1 MDPRAP
7 LDVAIVGAGRVG
19 TALGVLL
26 AEAGHHV
33 VAASGR
39 SGTKARVDRFLPGLP
54 FVSHEEAAAAASV
67 VLVGVPDDSIATV
80 CLEIA
85 GSLHPG
91 QGVVHLSGS
100 ASLET
105 LAAARARGAGTL
117 SMHPL
122 QTFPGVVQAIE
133 RLPGSGIAVTADDEE
148 SYSLGER
155 LARDAGGRPFR
166 LSDDQKP
173 LYHAAAVFC
182 SNYLAAV
189 QSIAEELF
197 HAAGLDNPVPLFAP
211 LARATLD
218 NVLELGPTAA
228 LTGPAARGDAGTVQ
242 RNLEALRDRAPW
254 ALPSYVA
261 LAHVATEMAQGG
273 GRLDAAGRER
283 VEKVL
288 TEWR

>member
-1 MDPRAP
+1 M
-7 LDVAIVGAGRVG
+7 GAGRVG

-26 AEAGHHV
+26 AEAGHRV

-39 SGTKARVDRFLPGLP
+39 SGSRARVDRFLPGLP
-54 FVSHEEAAAAASV
+54 FVSDAEAAAAATV
-67 VLVGVPDDSIATV
+67 VIIGVPDDAIATTCRAV
-80 CLEIA
+80 A

-91 QGVVHLSGS
+91 QSVLHLSGS
-100 ASLET
+100 VSLES
-105 LAAARARGAGTL
+105 LAAAGEAGALTL

-133 RLPGSGIAVTADDEE
+133 RMPGSAIAVTAEVEE
-148 SYSLGER
+148 AFVLGER

-166 LSDDQKP
+166 LQDERKP

-189 QSIAEELF
+189 ESIAEQLF
-197 HAAGLDNPVPLFAP
+197 HAAGVDNPVPLFAP
-211 LARATLD
+211 LAQATLD
-218 NVLELGPTAA
+218 NVLQLGPSAA
-228 LTGPAARGDAGTVQ
+228 LTGPATRGDAGTLQ
-242 RNLEALRDRAPW
+242 RNLEALREEAPW
-254 ALPSYVA
+254 ALPAYVA
-261 LAHVATEMAQGG
+261 LAQVAAEMAQGG

-288 TEWR
+288 AAWR

>member
-1 MDPRAP
+1 
-7 LDVAIVGAGRVG
+7 VG

-26 AEAGHHV
+26 AEAGHRV

-39 SGTKARVDRFLPGLP
+39 SGSRARVDRFLPGLA
-54 FVSHEEAAAAASV
+54 FVSPSEAAAAASV
-67 VLVGVPDDSIATV
+67 VIVGVPDDAIAPT
-80 CLEIA
+80 CLAIA
-85 GSLHPG
+85 ASLRAG
-91 QGVVHLSGS
+91 TSVVHLSGS

-105 LAAARARGAGTL
+105 LAAAREAGARTL

-122 QTFPGVVQAIE
+122 QTFPGVVQAID
-133 RLPGSGIAVTADDEE
+133 RLPGSAIAVTAEDEE
-148 SYSLGER
+148 AYALGER
-155 LARDAGGRPFR
+155 LSRDAGGRPFR
-166 LSDDQKP
+166 LPDERKP

-189 QSIAEELF
+189 QRIAEELF

-218 NVLELGPTAA
+218 NVLELGPSAA

-242 RNLEALRDRAPW
+242 RNLEALREQAPW
-254 ALPSYVA
+254 AVPAYVA
-261 LAHVATEMAQGG
+261 LAHVAAEMARGG
-273 GRLDAAGRER
+273 GRLDAAGRDR
-283 VEKVL
+283 VDKVL

>member
-1 MDPRAP
+1 MDPREPVDIA
-7 LDVAIVGAGRVG
+7 VVGAGRVG

-26 AEAGHHV
+26 AEAGHRV

-39 SGTKARVDRFLPGLP
+39 SGSRARVERFLPGLP
-54 FVSHEEAAAAASV
+54 FVANAEAAAAASV
-67 VLVGVPDDSIATV
+67 VIIGVPDDSIAAT
-80 CLEIA
+80 CLEVA
-85 GSLHPG
+85 GSVHAG
-91 QGVVHLSGS
+91 KFVMHLSGS
-100 ASLET
+100 ASLDA
-105 LAAARARGAGTL
+105 LAAAREAGARTL

-133 RLPGSGIAVTADDEE
+133 RLPGSGMAVTAEDEA
-148 SYSLGER
+148 SYALGER

-166 LSDDQKP
+166 LSDEQKP
-173 LYHAAAVFC
+173 LYHVAAVFC

-189 QSIAEELF
+189 QRVAEELF
-197 HAAGLDNPVPLFAP
+197 HTAGLDNPVPLFAP

-218 NVLELGPTAA
+218 NVLELGPSSA

-242 RNLEALRDRAPW
+242 RNLEALRDQAPW
-254 ALPSYVA
+254 ALPAYVA
-261 LAHVATEMAQGG
+261 LAHVAAEMAQGG

-288 TEWR
+288 AEWR

>member
-1 MDPRAP
+1 M
-7 LDVAIVGAGRVG
+7 GAGRVG

-26 AEAGHHV
+26 AEAGHRV

-39 SGTKARVDRFLPGLP
+39 SGSRARVDRFLPGLP
-54 FVSHEEAAAAASV
+54 FVSDAEAAAAATV
-67 VLVGVPDDSIATV
+67 VIIGVPDDAIASTCRAV
-80 CLEIA
+80 A

-91 QGVVHLSGS
+91 QSVMHLSGS
-100 ASLET
+100 VSLES
-105 LAAARARGAGTL
+105 LGKAGEAGALTL

-133 RLPGSGIAVTADDEE
+133 RLPGSAIAVTAEVEE
-148 SYSLGER
+148 GFVLGER

-166 LSDDQKP
+166 LQDEQKP

-189 QSIAEELF
+189 ESIAEQLF
-197 HAAGLDNPVPLFAP
+197 HAAGIDNPVPLFAP
-211 LARATLD
+211 LAQATLD
-218 NVLELGPTAA
+218 NVLQLGPSAA
-228 LTGPAARGDAGTVQ
+228 LTGPATRGDAGTLQ
-242 RNLEALRDRAPW
+242 RNLEALREQAPW
-254 ALPSYVA
+254 ALPAYVA
-261 LAHVATEMAQGG
+261 LARVAAEMAQGG

-288 TEWR
+288 ATWR

>member
-1 MDPRAP
+1 
-7 LDVAIVGAGRVG
+7 
-19 TALGVLL
+19 VLL
-26 AEAGHHV
+26 AESGHRV

-39 SGTKARVDRFLPGLP
+39 SGSKSRIDRFLPGLP
-54 FVSHEEAAAAASV
+54 FVSHSEAAGAASV
-67 VLVGVPDDSIATV
+67 VVMGVPDDSIATV

-85 GSLHPG
+85 DSLRPG
-91 QGVVHLSGS
+91 QAVMHLSGS
-100 ASLET
+100 ASLES
-105 LAAARARGAGTL
+105 LAAARDARAQTL
-117 SMHPL
+117 SIHPL

-133 RLPGSGIAVTADDEE
+133 RLPGSGIAVTAEDEE
-148 SYSLGER
+148 SYALGER

-189 QSIAEELF
+189 ESIAEQLF
-197 HAAGLDNPVPLFAP
+197 HSAGLDNPVPLFAP

-218 NVLELGPTAA
+218 NVLELGPSAA

-242 RNLEALRDRAPW
+242 RNLEALRERAPW
-254 ALPSYVA
+254 ALPAYVA
-261 LAHVATEMAQGG
+261 LAHVAAEMAQGG

>member
-1 MDPRAP
+1 
-7 LDVAIVGAGRVG
+7 
-19 TALGVLL
+19 
-26 AEAGHHV
+26 
-33 VAASGR
+33 
-39 SGTKARVDRFLPGLP
+39 VDRFLPGLP
-54 FVSHEEAAAAASV
+54 FVSHAEAAVAASV
-67 VLVGVPDDSIATV
+67 VIIGVPDDAIAAV
-80 CLEIA
+80 CLEMA
-85 GSLHPG
+85 GSLRPG
-91 QGVVHLSGS
+91 KAAIHLSGS
-100 ASLET
+100 ASLEA
-105 LAAARARGAGTL
+105 LSAAREAGARTL

-133 RLPGSGIAVTADDEE
+133 RLPGSGVAVTAEDDE
-148 SYSLGER
+148 SYALGER

-166 LSDDQKP
+166 LSDEQKP

-182 SNYLAAV
+182 SNYVAAV
-189 QSIAEELF
+189 QRIAEKLF

-211 LARATLD
+211 LARATLE
-218 NVLELGPTAA
+218 NVLELGPSTA

-254 ALPSYVA
+254 ALPAYVA
-261 LAHVATEMAQGG
+261 LAHVAAEMAQGV

>member
-1 MDPRAP
+1 VP
-7 LDVAIVGAGRVG
+7 LDIAIVGAGRVG

-26 AEAGHHV
+26 AESGHRV

-39 SGTKARVDRFLPGLP
+39 SGSRARVDRFLPGLP
-54 FVSHEEAAAAASV
+54 FLSHAEAAASASAV
-67 VLVGVPDDSIATV
+67 IIGVPDDSIAAV
-80 CLEIA
+80 CEEIA
-85 GSLHPG
+85 GSLHAE
-91 QGVVHLSGS
+91 QTVAHLSGS
-100 ASLET
+100 ASLQT
-105 LAAARARGAGTL
+105 LAAARRTGTRTL

-133 RLPGSGIAVTADDEE
+133 RLPGSGIAITAEDEE
-148 SYSLGER
+148 TYALGER
-155 LARDAGGRPFR
+155 LAKDAGGRPFR
-166 LSDDQKP
+166 LSDEQKP

-189 QSIAEELF
+189 ESIAEQLF

-218 NVLELGPTAA
+218 NVLDLGPSAA

-242 RNLEALRDRAPW
+242 RNLEALREQAPW
-254 ALPSYVA
+254 ALPAYVA
-261 LAHVATEMAQGG
+261 LAHVAAEMAQGG

-288 TEWR
+288 TGWR

>member
-1 MDPRAP
+1 
-7 LDVAIVGAGRVG
+7 VGAGRVG

-26 AEAGHHV
+26 AEAGHRV

-39 SGTKARVDRFLPGLP
+39 SGSRARVNRFLPGLP
-54 FVSHEEAAAAASV
+54 FVTHQEAAAAASV
-67 VLVGVPDDSIATV
+67 VIIGVPDDAIATV
-80 CLEIA
+80 CLEVA
-85 GSLHPG
+85 GSLHAG
-91 QGVVHLSGS
+91 QAAVHLSGS

-105 LAAARARGAGTL
+105 LAAAREAGAQTL

-133 RLPGSGIAVTADDEE
+133 RLPGSGIAVTAENEE
-148 SYSLGER
+148 SYALGER
-155 LARDAGGRPFR
+155 LARDVGGRPFR
-166 LSDDQKP
+166 LSDEQKP

-189 QSIAEELF
+189 QRIAEELF
-197 HAAGLDNPVPLFAP
+197 HTAGLDNPVPLFAP

-218 NVLELGPTAA
+218 NVLELGPSAA

-242 RNLEALRDRAPW
+242 RNLEALREQAPW
-254 ALPSYVA
+254 ALPAYVA
-261 LAHVATEMAQGG
+261 LAHVAAEMAQGG

>member
-1 MDPRAP
+1 
-7 LDVAIVGAGRVG
+7 
-19 TALGVLL
+19 L
-26 AEAGHHV
+26 AEAGHRV

-39 SGTKARVDRFLPGLP
+39 SGSRARVDRFLPGLA
-54 FVSHEEAAAAASV
+54 FVSDAEAAASASV
-67 VLVGVPDDSIATV
+67 VIIGVPDDSISTT
-80 CLEIA
+80 CLAIA
-85 GSLHPG
+85 ASLRAG
-91 QGVVHLSGS
+91 QTVVHLSGS

-105 LAAARARGAGTL
+105 LAAAREAGARRF

-133 RLPGSGIAVTADDEE
+133 RLPGSAIAVTAEDQEAYE
-148 SYSLGER
+148 LGER

-166 LSDDQKP
+166 LPDERKP

-189 QSIAEELF
+189 QSIAQELF

-211 LARATLD
+211 LARTTLE
-218 NVLELGPTAA
+218 NVLELGPSAA

-242 RNLEALRDRAPW
+242 RNLEALREQAPW
-254 ALPSYVA
+254 AVPAYVA
-261 LAHVATEMAQGG
+261 LAHVAAEMARGG